1 MFSCQHHRTDM
12 QQPVNQQANNL
23 NGLFSSLAKHRQ
35 SAPRI
40 SAWLS
45 DCVFVLGRVCVFMIR
60 VCGPLGRS
68 CCVSPRGPS
77 LSSTKM
83 RCVKCEMPC
92 RLIHTCCAHE
102 DANQIQY
109 LKLYWNKCYMVDQT
123 YWIQLPTQA
132 DGGNKGKDLPVKIN
146 LDLMSVS

>member
-23 NGLFSSLAKHRQ
+23 NGLFSSLAKP
-35 SAPRI
+35 SVC
-40 SAWLS
+40 STYLS
-45 DCVFVLGRVCVFMIR
+45 VTERLCVCARVCLCIYDTGVWT
-60 VCGPLGRS
+60 PGRS

-77 LSSTKM
+77 LSSAKM
-83 RCVKCEMPC
+83 RCVKCEMPR